1 MKSNRWPASSIAL
14 AVAAAF
20 PLAAHAAGDDT
31 AALRQEVDQLRKEV
45 SELRALVKSQVQ
57 SAATRAEVMAVQSDV
72 KAVQADVTAVQDEV
86 TRVATESVR
95 PADTNSKAVLTGS
108 AAVGYTDMRGSNSS
122 FSMAEFN
129 PIFLYQYKDLLLF
142 RAQLAT
148 GVDADGG
155 TEVALEYANAN
166 LFVNDTLTLYAG
178 KFLSPAGYF
187 FQNLHPPWINRLPSR
202 PPGFGNEGSA
212 APEAFVGLG
221 GLGGFALGE
230 TARANY
236 SLYVGNSPLL
246 ELNEDGNEIE
256 AIEAEGNTL
265 SANGGKVVGGRIGV
279 LPIPGLELG
288 VSGGTGRVA
297 IPGESTRSYSL
308 LGADASYMRGGLGLH
323 AEYIQQGVGA
333 LSSSV
338 APEART
344 WRTWYA
350 QLAYRIPSTKWE
362 PVVRYGDYKGP
373 YEEQQLKQWALG
385 LDYWFTSSA
394 VGKIAY
400 EFNKG
405 LAGTPNDVDRFLL
418 QFGYGS

>member
-1 MKSNRWPASSIAL
+1 MKSNRWHASSIAL

-20 PLAAHAAGDDT
+20 PLAVRAAGDET
-31 AALRQEVDQLRKEV
+31 AALRQEVEQLRKEV
-45 SELRALVKSQVQ
+45 SELKALVKSQVQ
-57 SAATRAEVMAVQSDV
+57 SAATKAEVSAVQSDV
-72 KAVQADVTAVQDEV
+72 KAVQADVTAVQGEV

-95 PADTNSKAVLTGS
+95 PADTNSKAVFAGS

-129 PIFLYQYKDLLLF
+129 PVFLYQYKDLLLF
-142 RAQLAT
+142 KAQLAT
-148 GVDADGG
+148 AVNADGSTDVG
-155 TEVALEYANAN
+155 LEYANAN
-166 LFVNDTLTLYAG
+166 LFVNDNLTLYAG
-178 KFLSPAGYF
+178 KFLSPMGYF

-212 APEAFVGLG
+212 APEAFVGAG

-246 ELNEDGNEIE
+246 ALNEDGNEIE
-256 AIEAEGNTL
+256 AIEADGNTL
-265 SANGGKVVGGRIGV
+265 SANGGKLVGGRLGV
-279 LPIPGLELG
+279 LPVPGLELG

-297 IPGESTRSYSL
+297 IPGESNRSYTV
-308 LGADASYMRGGLGLH
+308 LGADASYVRGAWDLH
-323 AEYIQQGVGA
+323 AEYVQQGVGT

-338 APEART
+338 APGART

-350 QLAYRIPSTKWE
+350 QLAYRIPSTQWE
-362 PVVRYGDYKGP
+362 PVARYGDYKGP

-385 LDYWFTSSA
+385 VWA
-394 VGKIAY
+394 AEGKSLMSF
-400 EFNKG
+400 E
-405 LAGTPNDVDRFLL
+405 RS
-418 QFGYGS
+418 QR